1 MGVVWTLR
9 ESGRTILEVLAAGPQ
24 AARSGE
30 CADRGAAPGEGAG
43 QGRFVMDVQAA
54 AISLSPKSERLLML
68 AEQQASRLT
77 GVRRNGL
84 MAYDRSI
91 V

>member
-1 MGVVWTLR
+1 VK
-9 ESGRTILEVLAAGPQ
+9 
-24 AARSGE
+24 
-30 CADRGAAPGEGAG
+30 
-43 QGRFVMDVQAA
+43 DVQAA
-54 AISLSPKSERLLML
+54 AISLSPESERLLML

-84 MAYDRSI
+84 MASDRSI